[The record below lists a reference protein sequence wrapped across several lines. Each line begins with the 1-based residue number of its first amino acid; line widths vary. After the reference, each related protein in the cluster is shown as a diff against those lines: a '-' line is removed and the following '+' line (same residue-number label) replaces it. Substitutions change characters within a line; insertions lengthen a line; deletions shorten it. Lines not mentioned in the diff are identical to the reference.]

1 MSVVV
6 LTQRGLEKYRKEL
19 SPNYTKLTFST
30 HGSGLVIRKG
40 GSEKLAI
47 KKILRIILN
56 EYCFVLIRY
65 A

>member
-56 EYCFVLIRY
+56 E
-65 A
+65 